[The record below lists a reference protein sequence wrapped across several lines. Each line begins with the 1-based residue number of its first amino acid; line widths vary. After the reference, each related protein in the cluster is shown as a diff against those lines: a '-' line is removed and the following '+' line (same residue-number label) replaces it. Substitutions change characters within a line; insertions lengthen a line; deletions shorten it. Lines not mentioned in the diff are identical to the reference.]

1 MKGPYKKSIQL
12 RCIVC
17 GSADDFEYNEDKS
30 YVKCKK
36 CNKEYLGGYNE
47 LVEYNQEYIQDE
59 LDDLKQ
65 EVKNDVERDI
75 QDIFK
80 KAFKGSKNIKFK

>member
-1 MKGPYKKSIQL
+1 MKDSYNKSIQL

-30 YVKCKK
+30 YVKCKR
-36 CNKEYLGGYNE
+36 CNKEYMGGYDE
-47 LVEYNQEYIQDE
+47 LVEYNQVYIQDE

-65 EVKNDVERDI
+65 EVKKDFEKDI

-80 KAFKGSKNIKFK
+80 NAFKGNKNIRFK